1 MSFEPLNNLVSW
13 FDSKSRLS
21 MNFEG
26 EKAKPS
32 GTSIDAIKYY
42 GNHKLYQTE
51 SNIKII
57 INRVFS
63 Q

>member
-1 MSFEPLNNLVSW
+1 
-13 FDSKSRLS
+13 